1 MILGILDRDRRGS
14 EVEQHLL
21 RVTAQMSN
29 GTDGVKTIVWA
40 NQHLALALIP
50 RQIATLDEVPQ
61 PFVNEDQT
69 ITMMFEGK
77 IHNIEEIKML
87 LGSDHQFRTKCSGEA
102 LAHLY
107 EKYGEDFLDRVNGKF
122 AFALWDERKQKLTL
136 GRDRLGIEPLFY
148 FGDERRLIFSS
159 SLRAMAATGCVTKRL
174 NHKAVLQ
181 YLLYCYNPT
190 DETFLESVYKLPAG
204 HMLLCNSLSVSLR
217 KYWRLSFGQ
226 NQVKTEERYREEI
239 LGLIDDAIRIR
250 LAPHGSPGVFLSG
263 GTDSSTI
270 VCLASRMLS
279 EPIVTFSFRCEG
291 TTCDESAY
299 ARFVADHYGTK
310 YFEIRYQPDHLW
322 LMSRVVEWMDEPLCD
337 IGIEIATYLLG
348 HTAQGKVPYVFSGEG
363 GDELFGGHPVYIAD
377 KLAAV
382 ADRFPGAILNPLA
395 HILQK
400 VPDSDQKKNFQVK
413 VKRFA
418 YGLSFPPELLSHR
431 WRIYY
436 TPQEL
441 RELCTRDF
449 VEHCDMHKM
458 YDGILKHNTEA
469 DGADPLS
476 CSLYSDYQTVVGF
489 YLRRLGLLRAFGLES
504 RLPLLDH
511 RLVECAAKIPSR
523 MKIRRVTES
532 KYIYKTALEGLLP
545 RKILYDRPKLG
556 HSVPMKNWLRENA
569 RIREWIADVLF
580 NGCLR
585 QRGFFRPGVVRRM
598 IEEHMCKSHNHSH
611 RIWGLIV
618 LELWL
623 RDFSRTAAEAES
635 LSQRPLKREGNPEQ
649 IRVS

>member
-1 MILGILDRDRRGS
+1 MILGILDKDRRGS
-14 EVEQHLL
+14 EVKQHLL

-29 GTDGVKTIVWA
+29 GMDGVQTAAWA
-40 NQHLALALIP
+40 NQHLALAAIP
-50 RQIATLDEVPQ
+50 RQNGTLDEIPQ

-69 ITMMFEGK
+69 ITVMFEGK
-77 IHNIEEIKML
+77 IHNIEEIKRL
-87 LGSDHQFRTKCSGEA
+87 LGSDYEFRTKCSGEV
-102 LAHLY
+102 LTHLY
-107 EKYGEDFLDRVNGKF
+107 EKYGKDFLDRVNGKF
-122 AFALWDERKQKLTL
+122 AFALWDERNQKLIL

-148 FGDERRLIFSS
+148 FSDERRLIFSS
-159 SLRAMAATGCVTKRL
+159 SLRAMLATGWVSKQL
-174 NHKAVLQ
+174 NHEAVLQ
-181 YLLYCYNPT
+181 YLLYCYNPG
-190 DETFLESVYKLPAG
+190 DQTFVRNIYRLPAG
-204 HMLLCNSLSVSLR
+204 HLLSTNHSGVSIS
-217 KYWRLSFGQ
+217 KYWRVSFAET
-226 NQVKTEERYREEI
+226 QVKTEEQYREEI
-239 LGLIDDAIRIR
+239 LNLIGDAIRIR
-250 LAPHGSPGVFLSG
+250 LEPDRSLGVFLSG
-263 GTDSSTI
+263 GTDSSAI
-270 VCLASRMLS
+270 VCLASRMLN

-291 TTCDESAY
+291 TWCDESAY

-310 YFEIRYQPDHLW
+310 HFEIRYQPDHLW
-322 LMSRVVEWMDEPLCD
+322 LMSRAVEWMDEPFCD

-382 ADRFPGAILNPLA
+382 ADRFPRAILNPLTRT
-395 HILQK
+395 LQRL
-400 VPDSDQKKNFQVK
+400 PDSDQKKNFQVK

-418 YGLSFPPELLSHR
+418 YGLSFQPELLSHR

-458 YDGILKHNTEA
+458 YDGILKHNAEA

-504 RLPLLDH
+504 RVPLLDH
-511 RLVECAAKIPSR
+511 RLVECAAKIPSW
-523 MKIRRVTES
+523 MKIRRVAES
-532 KYIYKTALEGLLP
+532 KYIYKRALEGLLP

-569 RIREWIADVLF
+569 RMREWIADVLSD
-580 NGCLR
+580 GCLR
-585 QRGFFRPGVVRRM
+585 QRGFFRQGVVRRM
-598 IEEHMCKSHNHSH
+598 IEEHVRKSHNHSH

-623 RDFSRTAAEAES
+623 RDFSRRAAEAES
-635 LSQRPLKREGNPEQ
+635 LSQRPVKREGKPER
-649 IRVS
+649 ITVS